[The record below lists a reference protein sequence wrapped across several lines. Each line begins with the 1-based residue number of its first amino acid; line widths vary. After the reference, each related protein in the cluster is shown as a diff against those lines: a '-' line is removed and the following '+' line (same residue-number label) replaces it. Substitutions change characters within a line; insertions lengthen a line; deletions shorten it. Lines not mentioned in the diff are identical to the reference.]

1 VVLQTQTGSLQTYG
15 AVEAAGPGVVIPDAR
30 LLFTADFS
38 RAGHDLV
45 LTGSEG
51 ANLITDFGS
60 ADTLD
65 LTGLLDDVFDPES
78 DNIEDFVRATTN
90 TLTGETTVA
99 VDIDGPGGPAQ
110 FADIAVLQG
119 IGADFGIKGKHW

>member
-38 RAGHDLV
+38 RAGHDL
-45 LTGSEG
+45 
-51 ANLITDFGS
+51 
-60 ADTLD
+60 
-65 LTGLLDDVFDPES
+65 TGLLEDVFDPVN
-78 DNIEDFVRATTN
+78 DNIDDFVRATTN
-90 TLTGETTVA
+90 AFTGETTVA

-119 IGADFGIKGKHW
+119 IGADFGIKVSIGDEDASVTSAAIAV